1 MKNNGKKLVALLL
14 VLMLV
19 IGGAVGGTLAWLIA
33 ETDPVVNTFT
43 VGNIKITLAEDGAN
57 DVNGTLTQSF
67 KMVPGTEH
75 VKAPKVTVEGGS
87 EACWLFV
94 KVEES
99 CSVDGQTFSEFVQY
113 GINEDVWG
121 ATPVESGTGWAVYG
135 VEVAS
140 NTADQIFYVLGDCV
154 TPATADQYDNGCVKI
169 PSNVTKAMMDKVTDA
184 NAPKLT
190 FTAYA
195 IQSEN
200 LNAANAAAAWAQIK
214 SDLSLS

>member
-1 MKNNGKKLVALLL
+1 MKNSKKLVALLL

-19 IGGAVGGTLAWLIA
+19 IGGTVGGTLAWLIA

-43 VGNIKITLAEDGAN
+43 VGNIEITLTEDGAN

-67 KMVPGTEH
+67 KMVPGSDIA
-75 VKAPKVTVEGGS
+75 KDPIVTVQAKS

-94 KVEES
+94 KVDAVNGVVLTNS
-99 CSVDGQTFSEFVQY
+99 TGTYSADDYITYTIADGWTLVDGTTNVY
-113 GINEDVWG
+113 GRKVAASDAAQPFQVL
-121 ATPVESGTGWAVYG
+121 AGTGTG
-135 VEVAS
+135 
-140 NTADQIFYVLGDCV
+140 DLKDGYVHVLD
-154 TPATADQYDNGCVKI
+154 T
-169 PSNVTKAMMDKVTDA
+169 VTKAMMDKVTDA
-184 NAPKLT
+184 NAPKMT